1 MAICWGSCL
10 SVRIFLAK
18 GTRREVGKRALVT
31 PIKNTAW
38 SLLEVIFNDNFS
50 FAEHAENVISK
61 SKAGQR
67 DRYSGSWFYRHH
79 QPDCEIAL
87 RLMRETTYGV
97 RGARQ
102 GGTRGYR
109 DPIRAKPEV
118 VRTLAFRRVPEAP
131 MSIVACILPWR
142 YGNAAFF

>member
-1 MAICWGSCL
+1 MLGLLLICPHFPSKGNKARSRKKSSCHPH
-10 SVRIFLAK
+10 K
-18 GTRREVGKRALVT
+18 K
-31 PIKNTAW
+31 TAW

-67 DRYSGSWFYRHH
+67 DRYPGSWFYRHH

-142 YGNAAFF
+142 YGNAPFF